1 MKKQPEF
8 PLLDVSVKN
17 WNSEEILG
25 LIEYSAIMPGVSQKV
40 FEECHLNR
48 VLVDG
53 NGYVFKITG
62 KELIAAWR
70 KFVPFF
76 VPVHRY
82 VFDYQNRKMS
92 FDEVKEYMVNG
103 LNSLD
108 NKEGE
113 DNTNLK
119 DRLNQCH
126 TIRDIIKQYSISW

>member
-1 MKKQPEF
+1 MKIQPEF
-8 PLLDVSVKN
+8 PLLDISVKD
-17 WNSEEILG
+17 WNSEEVLG
-25 LIEYSAIMPGVSQKV
+25 LIEYSGIMPGVSQKV
-40 FEECHLNR
+40 FDDHHLNR

-76 VPVHRY
+76 VPIYRY
-82 VFDYQNRKMS
+82 VFESQNKQIS
-92 FDEVKEYMVNG
+92 FDEVKEYMFNG

-108 NKEGE
+108 YKEGD
-113 DNTNLK
+113 DNTDLK

-126 TIRDIIKQYSISW
+126 TIRDVIKQYSIRW